1 MQFEYAKA
9 ALVGLWML
17 AVLIAGVSLDAT
29 NPVHWIA
36 VATLAIVPPVIV
48 RKLWRV
54 PAPTL
59 SERINEA
66 RR

>member
-1 MQFEYAKA
+1 
-9 ALVGLWML
+9 ML

-48 RKLWRV
+48 RKLLRV